1 MFVENGYFGILADM
15 RIGSKFAGFFPNS
28 HQLSIEIMSAVGSR
42 CSDGVGWCGLRIGD
56 GKTHGGVDS
65 EED

>member
-1 MFVENGYFGILADM
+1 M

-42 CSDGVGWCGLRIGD
+42 CIDGVGWYGLRIGD
-56 GKTHGGVDS
+56 GKTNGGVDS

>member
-15 RIGSKFAGFFPNS
+15 RIGAQFAGFFPNS
-28 HQLSIEIMSAVGSR
+28 HQLLIEIMSAVGSR
-42 CSDGVGWCGLRIGD
+42 CGYGGGWCGLRIGG
-56 GKTHGGVDS
+56 GKTNGGVDP